1 MSNNRWFEFIKRS
14 RKRYGIVKAVSC
26 PAFNNEGVYFTDKG
40 FKHLMYKK
48 GIPRNKNE
56 QAKRMRLIP
65 KARIILGESAG
76 YSEYREIKQTD
87 SIVRFWAF
95 ERIVNMKTI
104 KVVVRQINA
113 EPKHFFSVMSGRQHK
128 SKKNP

>member
-26 PAFNNEGVYFTDKG
+26 PAFNNEEVHFTDKG

-48 GIPRNKNE
+48 GIPRRKNE

-65 KARIILGESAG
+65 QARIILKRSVG
-76 YSEYREIKQTD
+76 YSEYRETKQTD

-95 ERIVNMKTI
+95 ERVVGMKIV

-113 EPKHFFSVMSGRQHK
+113 EPKHFFSVMSGRWRK
-128 SKKNP
+128 STKNP